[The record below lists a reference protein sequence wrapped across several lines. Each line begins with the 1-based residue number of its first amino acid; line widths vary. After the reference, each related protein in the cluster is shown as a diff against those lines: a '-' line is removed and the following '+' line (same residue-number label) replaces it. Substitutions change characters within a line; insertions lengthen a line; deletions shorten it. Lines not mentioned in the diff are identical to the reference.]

1 VSDPAPADGGRSV
14 TDAGRGRSRFLRSSG
29 LSGVVLY
36 ALVFVLALTP
46 VPYLLQTPGPVVNTL
61 EPYEGVD
68 LVTISGTE
76 TYEAEGTLDMLTV
89 AVAGGPGRDI
99 FAAQAVTS
107 LVNGVETVVP
117 SEAYYPLST
126 TRDEVETANSTEMI
140 SSQDEATAAA
150 LTELDIDY
158 DSVIGVSQIVEGSP
172 AQGILQPGDHILS
185 VDGEDVPGTE
195 EGMSGVRQTVLDSTG
210 AVEFTLE
217 RDGETVVE
225 TVEPVETD
233 GARSIGVVMSRAYS
247 FPFDV
252 EFAVEGIGGPSAGTI
267 FALTI
272 IDLLTEGDLTGG
284 EAIAGTGAID
294 AAGQVSPIGGARQKV
309 AAAAASGAEYFLSPA
324 DNCAEVLG
332 ARGVDDLTVVRV
344 DDLSGAHRAVTDI
357 AAGDT
362 DDLPS
367 CTDTP

>member
-195 EGMSGVRQTVLDSTG
+195 EGMSATGRPSSRPSNRSRRTGRGRSASSCPAPTASPSTSSSRSRVSAG
-210 AVEFTLE
+210 
-217 RDGETVVE
+217 R
-225 TVEPVETD
+225 PP
-233 GARSIGVVMSRAYS
+233 ARSSRS
-247 FPFDV
+247 
-252 EFAVEGIGGPSAGTI
+252 PSST
-267 FALTI
+267 
-272 IDLLTEGDLTGG
+272 
-284 EAIAGTGAID
+284 
-294 AAGQVSPIGGARQKV
+294 
-309 AAAAASGAEYFLSPA
+309 
-324 DNCAEVLG
+324 C
-332 ARGVDDLTVVRV
+332 
-344 DDLSGAHRAVTDI
+344 
-357 AAGDT
+357 
-362 DDLPS
+362 
-367 CTDTP
+367 